1 MASDIKHILRLDVP
15 LIVVLGRRDMAARD
29 VVALAPGAIIE
40 IPKSA
45 EEELELLVNNKCVGL
60 GRAVKV
66 GENFGIRM
74 SYVGDLKNRIE
85 ALGEAPRSPD
95 ERSKQEQD
103 LDALA
108 ESLLQNQG

>member
-1 MASDIKHILRLDVP
+1 MSSDISHILRLEVP
-15 LIVVLGRRDMAARD
+15 LIVVLGRREMNARD
-29 VVALAPGAIIE
+29 VIALAPGAIIE

-45 EEELELLVNNKCVGL
+45 EEELELLVNNKCVGQ

-74 SYVGDLKNRIE
+74 SFVGELKDRIE
-85 ALGEAPRSPD
+85 ALGEAPASTE
-95 ERSKQEQD
+95 ERSKQDQD

-108 ESLLQNQG
+108 EALLLNQG